1 MLEYRYQKSKYMMNE
16 AINITHITHYSYDR
30 PVTLG
35 PQWIRLKPNGYDSN
49 ELKSYTLNIN
59 PDPDSVDWFTDVHGN
74 QIANVTFKEP
84 TNELHI
90 HVDICMLLNEKN
102 LNTKNIDISCQKY
115 PFFYSYNERKRIHPY
130 LGAPEPTPL
139 FESYCDE
146 LRMYDVDTLRLIDNV
161 NKAVFNDIDYIK
173 RYEPG
178 IYSPE
183 EMLTYKKGCCRDMA
197 WLLVS
202 IFRKLGIA
210 ARFVSGYSIRE
221 NKSISDS
228 SEEIDLHAWC
238 EVYIT
243 GIGWL
248 GLDATCG
255 LFCNSMHIPLAA
267 AAYPFATAPVE
278 GVLSECESNFWVEMN
293 FTRYSILNLNQRIKG

>member
-1 MLEYRYQKSKYMMNE
+1 
-16 AINITHITHYSYDR
+16 
-30 PVTLG
+30 
-35 PQWIRLKPNGYDSN
+35 
-49 ELKSYTLNIN
+49 
-59 PDPDSVDWFTDVHGN
+59 
-74 QIANVTFKEP
+74 
-84 TNELHI
+84 
-90 HVDICMLLNEKN
+90 MLLNEKN

-115 PFFYSYNERKRIHPY
+115 PFFYSYNEKKEYIIFRR
-130 LGAPEPTPL
+130 TRVL

-146 LRMYDVDTLRLIDNV
+146 LRIYDLDTLRLIDNV

-183 EMLTYKKGCCRDMA
+183 EILTYKKGCCRDMA

-255 LFCNSMHIPLAA
+255 LFCNSMHIPLAT

-278 GVLSECESNFWVEMN
+278 GVCQNV
-293 FTRYSILNLNQRIKG
+293 NQIFGSR